1 MIETSGLPCCCDIFE
16 FMKCHTKAR
25 AGTSNNQTMASQ
37 QLAKGLPLVPMSR
50 VALQSITSCRPGETK
65 VGETLRLLTGE
76 SVDGGCDMK
85 QLQQDLKLAKQSN
98 CRFAILGVPE
108 DVGPR
113 ANLGRGGANS
123 GWGAFLPWFVN
134 MQHVSK
140 QFEGNSALLLGHVQC
155 GDLQSAASSLPENPS
170 EKTKV
175 LRQLVEQLD
184 ERVESV
190 VKEVFD
196 AGLELVS

>member
-1 MIETSGLPCCCDIFE
+1 
-16 FMKCHTKAR
+16 
-25 AGTSNNQTMASQ
+25 
-37 QLAKGLPLVPMSR
+37 
-50 VALQSITSCRPGETK
+50 

-85 QLQQDLKLAKQSN
+85 QLQQELKLAKQSN